1 MIRLSWNF
9 TLRRFLSPRERSS
22 GVLNFTPYNMNS
34 RTLRAVIADLES
46 REEKGRAEY
55 GTTVDRTDLSPMDWE
70 QHLYEELLDSALYL
84 KRRSTMDNLQ
94 NLSHKV
100 ESFNRAFNLPIRIK
114 PQLIKQQ
121 EYELQYNLLREEL
134 GEYGDAC
141 VANDLNGI
149 ADAIGDMLY
158 VLLGMAIRHGL
169 QDNLEAIFN
178 EIHESNMSKL
188 ENGMPIYN
196 EAGKVMKS
204 NSYKKPNLENIIYG
218 NH

>member
-1 MIRLSWNF
+1 MQS
-9 TLRRFLSPRERSS
+9 
-22 GVLNFTPYNMNS
+22 
-34 RTLRAVIADLES
+34 VIADLES
-46 REEKGRAEY
+46 REEKGRADY
-55 GTTVDRTDLSPMDWE
+55 GTTVDRPDLSPMDWD

-84 KRRSTMDNLQ
+84 KRRSRRNNLQ
-94 NLSHKV
+94 NLTHKV

-114 PQLIKQQ
+114 PQLIKQE

-141 VANDLNGI
+141 VTNDLVGI

-169 QDNLEAIFN
+169 QDHLEAMFK

-188 ENGMPIYN
+188 ENSRQSN
-196 EAGKVMKS
+196 EVKQLQKT
-204 NSYKKPNLENIIYG
+204 
-218 NH
+218 

>member
-1 MIRLSWNF
+1 LQS
-9 TLRRFLSPRERSS
+9 
-22 GVLNFTPYNMNS
+22 
-34 RTLRAVIADLES
+34 VIADLES

-55 GTTVDRTDLSPMDWE
+55 GTTVDRTDLSPMDWD

-84 KRRSTMDNLQ
+84 KRRSRMNNLQ

-100 ESFNRAFNLPIRIK
+100 EGFNRAFNLPIRIK
-114 PQLIKQQ
+114 PQLIKQE

-141 VANDLNGI
+141 VANDLVGV

-169 QDNLEAIFN
+169 QDHLEALFN
-178 EIHESNMSKL
+178 EIHKSNMSKL

-204 NSYKKPNLENIIYG
+204 NNYKKPNLENIIYG

>member
-1 MIRLSWNF
+1 
-9 TLRRFLSPRERSS
+9 
-22 GVLNFTPYNMNS
+22 MNS
-34 RTLRAVIADLES
+34 RTLKAVIADLEN

-55 GTTVDRTDLSPMDWE
+55 GTTVDRTDLSPMNWE

-134 GEYGDAC
+134 SEYGDAC
-141 VANDLNGI
+141 VANDLTGI

-169 QDNLEAIFN
+169 QDNLEKIFN
-178 EIHESNMSKL
+178 LHFS
-188 ENGMPIYN
+188 ENLSSVLHLLM
-196 EAGKVMKS
+196 
-204 NSYKKPNLENIIYG
+204 NSSCVYGLVIPTPLSLYVVFIISS
-218 NH
+218 

>member
-1 MIRLSWNF
+1 
-9 TLRRFLSPRERSS
+9 
-22 GVLNFTPYNMNS
+22 
-34 RTLRAVIADLES
+34 
-46 REEKGRAEY
+46 
-55 GTTVDRTDLSPMDWE
+55 
-70 QHLYEELLDSALYL
+70 
-84 KRRSTMDNLQ
+84 MDNLQ